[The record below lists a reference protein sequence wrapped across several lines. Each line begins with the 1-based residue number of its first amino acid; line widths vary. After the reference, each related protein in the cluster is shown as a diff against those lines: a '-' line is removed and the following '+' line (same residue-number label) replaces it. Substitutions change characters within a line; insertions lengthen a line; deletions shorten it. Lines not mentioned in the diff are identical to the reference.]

1 MPQFNLDNYETV
13 EDRLRRFWADH
24 PNGRVA
30 TLMEHYD
37 ENRVV
42 FRASIYFE
50 ANDLN
55 PIATGYAEEIRG
67 ASPVNKTSHVEN
79 AETSAIGRA
88 LANCNYAPKGA
99 RPSREEMT
107 KASRQ
112 DIPQGAPAVKQ
123 ESIVPSDDELFGE
136 VKKVFNATPVP
147 SGDGASPAQLK
158 MINAISYKLQLSK
171 DDKLALASEVLG
183 RKIGD
188 MAEIGKKE
196 ASKVIQ
202 TLQEREQS

>member
-1 MPQFNLDNYETV
+1 MAHFNLDNYETV

-50 ANDLN
+50 ATDLN

-112 DIPQGAPAVKQ
+112 DAPAPAPKSD
-123 ESIVPSDDELFGE
+123 SIVPSDDELFGE

-147 SGDGASPAQLK
+147 SGDAASPAQLK

-183 RKIGD
+183 RRIGD

-202 TLQEREQS
+202 SLQEREQS

>member
-24 PNGRVA
+24 PNGRVM

-42 FRASIYFE
+42 FRASIYFD
-50 ANDLN
+50 AADLN
-55 PIATGYAEEIRG
+55 PIATGYAEEVRG

-99 RPSREEMT
+99 RPSREEMS

-112 DIPQGAPAVKQ
+112 DAPAPRPAPKP
-123 ESIVPSDDELFGE
+123 ESVVPDDSELFGE
-136 VKKVFNATPVP
+136 VQKAFNATPVP
-147 SGDGASPAQLK
+147 SGDSASEAQLK
-158 MINAISYKLQLSK
+158 MINAISYKL
-171 DDKLALASEVLG
+171 KLNKEAKVSLAVEVLG
-183 RKIGD
+183 RD
-188 MAEIGKKE
+188 LSDLSEMTKKE
-196 ASKVIQ
+196 ASAVISH
-202 TLQEREQS
+202 LQKME